1 MPRQQLQTA
10 LDALHKELDAGHA
23 IGEED
28 RQALLQAAKEIQD
41 ALAEGDA
48 PGDGSEGALSGRVS
62 TMIEDFEV
70 SHPRFA
76 ETLRTLSEAL
86 SNLGI

>member
-1 MPRQQLQTA
+1 MPRQQLQAA
-10 LDALHKELDAGHA
+10 LDALHEELEAGHA
-23 IGEED
+23 MGEDD
-28 RQALLQAAKEIQD
+28 REALLQASREIQE
-41 ALAEGDA
+41 ALAQGDA
-48 PGDGSEGALSGRVS
+48 AGEGSEGALSGRVS

-76 ETLRTLSEAL
+76 EILRSVSEAL